1 MAMSKTAK
9 TLLIV
14 GGIMFAFLLI
24 AIIGIALMAESL
36 GKPSVPDNSVLVLKV
51 SGGLPDYAPEDPTA
65 KLLGI
70 NQPQSFTGLMTQLR
84 KAKVDTRV
92 GAVLLDIDFPAIG
105 WGKADELRDAIK
117 DFRASGKPI
126 YSFMEIGMNKEYYI
140 ATATEKV
147 FLPPSGD
154 LYVNGFAAEAMFY
167 KGSLD
172 KLGIE
177 AEIIQIGPKYKNA
190 PDQYTKKEMG
200 EGQRE
205 VINAILDE
213 YYGRFSGAI
222 SETRKK
228 SPEDVKAII
237 DNAPYHAGE
246 AQQLGLID
254 GASYRD
260 QVYEELKNRLGYKAE
275 DKLRTVSG
283 NDYREIPSDSLGLN
297 NGERIAVVYASG
309 AINVGQSSSGTFGG
323 EMVGSDTIVKA
334 VNQAAE
340 DSSIKAIVLRV
351 DSPGGSALASDIMWH
366 ALENAKAKKPLV
378 VSMGDVA
385 ASGGYYIAC
394 NANKIVAQP
403 STVTGSIGMFM
414 GKPVL
419 KGFYDWI
426 GVTSEYVT
434 RGKNAGIFDE
444 TRKWSPEERAKMEDQ
459 AKKVYYGDFVPK
471 VAAGRNKS
479 NEEIDAIA
487 QGRVWTG
494 TQAKQNGLID
504 EFGGLEKAIE
514 VAKELAKIPADKE
527 VRRIGFPE
535 ARPFLENI
543 FGGGDDSVFAET
555 KKAETQKALIESL
568 PEDVRKTLRYA
579 ELFDRMKRGE
589 AMLMLPF
596 ELQIR

>member
-9 TLLIV
+9 TLLIL
-14 GGIMFAFLLI
+14 GGATLAVLLV
-24 AIIGIALMAESL
+24 AIIGIALLAESIS
-36 GKPSVPDNSVLVLKV
+36 KPSVPDNSVLILKV

-70 NQPQSFTGLMTQLR
+70 NQPQSFTSLLTQLR
-84 KAKVDTRV
+84 KAKVDARV
-92 GAVLLDIDFPAIG
+92 GAVLLDVDFPGIG

-140 ATATEKV
+140 ASATEKV
-147 FLPPSGD
+147 FLPPAGD

-172 KLGIE
+172 KLGVE
-177 AEIIQIGPKYKNA
+177 AEVIQIGPKYKNA
-190 PDQYTKKEMG
+190 PDQYTRSEMG

-213 YYGRFSGAI
+213 YYGRFTNGIAEDRKI
-222 SETRKK
+222 PLET
-228 SPEDVKAII
+228 VKAIV

-246 AQQLGLID
+246 AKQLGLINE
-254 GASYRD
+254 AFYRD
-260 QVYEELKNRLGYKAE
+260 QVYEELKNRLGYKAD
-275 DKLRTVSG
+275 DKLRTISG
-283 NDYREIPSDSLGLN
+283 SEYGEIPSDSLGLN
-297 NGERIAVVYASG
+297 NGERVAVIYASG
-309 AINVGQSSSGTFGG
+309 AINMGSSSNSAFGG

-340 DSSIKAIVLRV
+340 DSTIKAIVLRV
-351 DSPGGSALASDIMWH
+351 DSPGGSALASDLMWH
-366 ALENAKAKKPLV
+366 ALENAKAKKPVV
-378 VSMGDVA
+378 VSMADVA

-394 NANKIVAQP
+394 NAHKIVAEP
-403 STVTGSIGMFM
+403 STVTGSIGVFM
-414 GKPVL
+414 GKPVI

-426 GVTSEYVT
+426 GVTNEYVT
-434 RGKNAGIFDE
+434 RGKNAEIFNE
-444 TRKWSPEERAKMEDQ
+444 TRKWTPEERAKMQDQ
-459 AKKVYYGDFVPK
+459 ANKIYFDDFVPK
-471 VAAGRNKS
+471 VAKGRSKS
-479 NEEIDAIA
+479 AEEVNSIA

-514 VAKELAKIPADKE
+514 VAKGLANIPSDRE

-535 ARPFLENI
+535 ARPFLESI
-543 FGGGDDSVFAET
+543 FGAGDDSTFADA
-555 KKAETQKALIESL
+555 KKMETQKALIESL

-579 ELFDRMKRGE
+579 EIFDRMKNGE

-596 ELQIR
+596 ELKIK